1 MNNKTFLENLLKEIN
16 EDNVILEAP
25 ELVKNP
31 LNRNNN
37 QTDVPEP
44 DDDNNNDTGD
54 AGDNNTDDNAQ
65 DNNAD
70 NGADVPEPDDPD
82 AAGDDA
88 AGDGDAAGGDLEPDD
103 MDGDT
108 SDGAD
113 TTTSDGVTDDSSS
126 TDQTTDKDTEEIKTL
141 NGLLFNQLSPE
152 QKKIADLELKG
163 QFIELFEK
171 INEFKLKVDNLERN
185 DDNSKVLNRVSN
197 ALMQLSN
204 LIKSYVQFT
213 YQTKTYIENK
223 SELFYSI
230 WTLDKVVKLFDTVCP
245 KDA

>member
-1 MNNKTFLENLLKEIN
+1 M
-16 EDNVILEAP
+16 
-25 ELVKNP
+25 
-31 LNRNNN
+31 
-37 QTDVPEP
+37 
-44 DDDNNNDTGD
+44 
-54 AGDNNTDDNAQ
+54 
-65 DNNAD
+65 
-70 NGADVPEPDDPD
+70 
-82 AAGDDA
+82 
-88 AGDGDAAGGDLEPDD
+88 DGDAA
-103 MDGDT
+103 
-108 SDGAD
+108 DGAD
-113 TTTSDGVTDDSSS
+113 TTSDGGTDDASADQS
-126 TDQTTDKDTEEIKTL
+126 TDQDTEEIKNL
-141 NGLLFNQLSPE
+141 NSLLFNQLSPE

-185 DDNSKVLNRVSN
+185 DDNTKVLTRVSN
-197 ALMQLSN
+197 ALLQLSN

>member
-1 MNNKTFLENLLKEIN
+1 MN
-16 EDNVILEAP
+16 
-25 ELVKNP
+25 
-31 LNRNNN
+31 
-37 QTDVPEP
+37 
-44 DDDNNNDTGD
+44 
-54 AGDNNTDDNAQ
+54 
-65 DNNAD
+65 
-70 NGADVPEPDDPD
+70 
-82 AAGDDA
+82 
-88 AGDGDAAGGDLEPDD
+88 
-103 MDGDT
+103 
-108 SDGAD
+108 S
-113 TTTSDGVTDDSSS
+113 
-126 TDQTTDKDTEEIKTL
+126 
-141 NGLLFNQLSPE
+141 LLFNQLSPE

-185 DDNSKVLNRVSN
+185 DDNTKVLTRVSN
-197 ALMQLSN
+197 ALLQLSN